1 MRVVIAGGGVA
12 GSACAVALAHSGHA
26 VTVYEAYEDPAGPV
40 GSFLSLAANGL
51 RGLAVLGCLPAV
63 QEAGI
68 PVARQRMWS
77 GRGKLLGDVPRGRR
91 GGDPLLS
98 VTLMR
103 ADLVSVLRA
112 AAVRSGAR
120 FVTGTR
126 LSASDLR
133 AVAAPGPGSISRTVA
148 GADLVI
154 GADGIWSA
162 ARSAIDPDARGP
174 AYAGLYSVSGTSAGL
189 DLEPGSWNFIF
200 ARHGAFIWLQAPG
213 QTTWWSAQVS
223 GPAPADLSAVG
234 PEALSALFRSEAT
247 AVRILGATR
256 ARHGATQHHVL
267 APVRRRHDDRIALV
281 GDAAHPVGAGQG
293 ASMAIE
299 DAIALARQLQ
309 AGASVPAALARFD
322 EVRRARVG
330 KMAKSAAA
338 NRDAKTA
345 GAVTARFREMI
356 MPLVFSRVYERAT
369 GWLYDYDPGT
379 LAEQATA
386 IRA

>member
-1 MRVVIAGGGVA
+1 MRIVIAGGGVA
-12 GSACAVALAHSGHA
+12 GSASAVALAHCGHD

-63 QEAGI
+63 QKAGI
-68 PVARQRMWS
+68 PVERQRMWS

-91 GGDPLLS
+91 GNDPLLS
-98 VTLMR
+98 ATLMR

-112 AAVRSGAR
+112 AAVDAGAR

-126 LSASDLR
+126 LSAADLR
-133 AVAAPGPGSISRTVA
+133 DRAAS
-148 GADLVI
+148 GADVVV

-162 ARSAIDPDARGP
+162 ARTAIDPAAREP

-200 ARHGAFIWLQAPG
+200 ARHGAFIWLQAPDE
-213 QTTWWSAQVS
+213 TTWWSAQVS
-223 GPAPADLSAVG
+223 GPEPADQSAIG
-234 PEALSALFRSEAT
+234 PEILGDLFRTEA
-247 AVRILGATR
+247 AAARILAATR
-256 ARHGATQHHVL
+256 VTHGATLHHVL
-267 APVRRRHDDRIALV
+267 APVRQRHDDSIALI

-299 DAIALARQLQ
+299 DAIALAQQLR
-309 AGASVPAALARFD
+309 AGASVPAALAGFD
-322 EVRRARVG
+322 QMRRARVG

-345 GAVTARFREMI
+345 GPVAARLREMI
-356 MPLVFSRVYERAT
+356 MPIVFGRAYERAT

-379 LAEQATA
+379 LPEPAAA
-386 IRA
+386 MSL

>member
-1 MRVVIAGGGVA
+1 MRIVIAGGGVA
-12 GSACAVALAHSGHA
+12 GSASAAALARCGHD
-26 VTVYEAYEDPAGPV
+26 VTVYEAYQDPAGPV

-63 QEAGI
+63 QQAGI
-68 PVARQRMWS
+68 EVARQRMWS

-91 GGDPLLS
+91 GGDALLS

-103 ADLVSVLRA
+103 ADLVTALRA
-112 AAVRSGAR
+112 TAVREGAR

-126 LSASDLR
+126 LSAADLR
-133 AVAAPGPGSISRTVA
+133 AAASS
-148 GADLVI
+148 GADVVV

-162 ARSAIDPDARGP
+162 ARTAIDPAARQP

-189 DLEPGSWNFIF
+189 DLEPGSWNFVF

-223 GPAPADLSAVG
+223 GPAPADLSAAG
-234 PEALSALFRSEAT
+234 PEVLVGLFGSEPA
-247 AVRILGATR
+247 AARILAAATSR
-256 ARHGATQHHVL
+256 PSATLHHVL
-267 APVRRRHDDRIALV
+267 APVRRRHDGRIVLI

-299 DAIALARQLQ
+299 DAIALAQQLQ
-309 AGASVPAALARFD
+309 SGAGVPAALARFD
-322 EVRRARVG
+322 QVRRARVG

-345 GAVTARFREMI
+345 GPVAARLREMI
-356 MPLVFSRVYERAT
+356 MPLVFGRVYERAT
-369 GWLYDYDPGT
+369 GWLYDYDPGE
-379 LAEQATA
+379 LTA
-386 IRA
+386 PAAALRT

>member
-1 MRVVIAGGGVA
+1 MRIVIAGGGVA
-12 GSACAVALAHSGHA
+12 GSASAVALARCGHD

-63 QEAGI
+63 QQAGI
-68 PVARQRMWS
+68 GLARQRMWS

-91 GGDPLLS
+91 GNDPLLS

-103 ADLVSVLRA
+103 VDLVTVLRA
-112 AAVRSGAR
+112 AAVQEGAR

-126 LSASDLR
+126 LSAADLR
-133 AVAAPGPGSISRTVA
+133 DVAVS
-148 GADLVI
+148 GADVVV

-162 ARSAIDPDARGP
+162 ARTAIDPAARQP
-174 AYAGLYSVSGTSAGL
+174 AYAGLYTVSGTSADL
-189 DLEPGSWNFIF
+189 DLEPGSWNFMF
-200 ARHGAFIWLQAPG
+200 ARHGAFIWLQAAD

-223 GPAPADLSAVG
+223 GPPPADLSAIE
-234 PEALSALFRSEAT
+234 PEVLSSLFREPA
-247 AVRILGATR
+247 AARILAATR
-256 ARHGATQHHVL
+256 ARHGATLHHVL

-299 DAIALARQLQ
+299 DAIALAQQLQ
-309 AGASVPAALARFD
+309 CGGSVAAALAGFD

-345 GAVTARFREMI
+345 GPVAARLREMI

-369 GWLYDYDPGT
+369 GWLYDYDPGELT
-379 LAEQATA
+379 DSAAPL
-386 IRA
+386 RA